1 MSRRFS
7 YRSTINASPLQV
19 WDWHARPGALERLVP
34 PWERIRLLSRTGSIE
49 AGDRTELELR
59 AGPFRLRWLAEHL
72 DSEPGR
78 GFTDRMVRGP
88 FARWTHRHSFEPADL
103 EGCRLSDEIEYGLKG
118 GPVVDALAGWA
129 VESRLR
135 QTFGYRHRVTAGD
148 LAVTHRYFPDGPQ
161 RFLVTGS
168 SGLVGSSL
176 VAFLSAGGHQ
186 VARLVRSQPSLPD
199 SLGASSVTWDPARG
213 RLDPET
219 VSGQDVVVHLAGAGI
234 AEGRWTKERKRLIR
248 DSRVVG
254 TALLAR
260 GLAQAPEK
268 PRVLVCASATGFYGD
283 RGDMVLDEG
292 SASGSGFLADVAR
305 DWEQATAPAVE
316 AGIRVV
322 HLRLG
327 VVLTPAGGALARM
340 LPPFRAGV
348 GGPLGDGRQF
358 WSWVTLDDLL
368 ASMLHVAASED
379 LSGPVNAVSPHPVT
393 NGQFSSILGRVLH
406 RPAALRVPPAAI
418 RLLLGEMGEELLL
431 ASTRV
436 KPARLLDSGFDFR
449 YADLE
454 SALRHVLG
462 REMETTP

>member
-1 MSRRFS
+1 VSRRFS
-7 YRSTINASPLQV
+7 YRSTINANPNQV
-19 WDWHARPGALERLVP
+19 WEWHARPGAFERLVP

-49 AGDRTELELR
+49 TGDLAELELR
-59 AGPFRLRWLAEHL
+59 AGPFKVRWLAEHL
-72 DSEPGR
+72 DCEPGR

-88 FARWTHRHSFEPADL
+88 FARWSHRHTFEPEGL
-103 EGCRLSDEIEYGLKG
+103 ENCRLCDEIDYGLKG

-129 VESRLR
+129 VENKLR

-148 LAVTHRYFPDGPQ
+148 LAAHRRYSPDGPQ

-176 VAFLSAGGHQ
+176 IAFLSAGGHQ
-186 VARLVRSQPSLPD
+186 VARLVRREPSLPD
-199 SLGASSVTWDPARG
+199 SLGASLVTWDPARG

-234 AEGRWTKERKRLIR
+234 ADGRWTAERKRLIR
-248 DSRVVG
+248 ESRVVG
-254 TALLAR
+254 TDLLAR
-260 GLAQAPEK
+260 ALAEAPEK

-283 RGDMVLDEG
+283 RGDVELDEG
-292 SASGSGFLADVAR
+292 SAGGSGFLADVAR
-305 DWEQATAPAVE
+305 EWEAAAAPATA

-327 VVLTPAGGALARM
+327 VVLTPAGGALSRM

-348 GGPLGDGRQF
+348 GGPLGDGGQY
-358 WSWVTLDDLL
+358 WSWISLDDLL
-368 ASMLHVAASED
+368 TSILHVAASDD
-379 LSGPVNAVSPHPVT
+379 LSGPVNAVSPHPLA
-393 NGQFSSILGRVLH
+393 NGPFSAILGRVLN
-406 RPAALRVPPAAI
+406 RPAVLRVPAAAL

-436 KPARLLDSGFDFR
+436 KPAGLLDSGFNFR

-454 SALRHVLG
+454 AALRHVLG
-462 REMETTP
+462 RELETPL